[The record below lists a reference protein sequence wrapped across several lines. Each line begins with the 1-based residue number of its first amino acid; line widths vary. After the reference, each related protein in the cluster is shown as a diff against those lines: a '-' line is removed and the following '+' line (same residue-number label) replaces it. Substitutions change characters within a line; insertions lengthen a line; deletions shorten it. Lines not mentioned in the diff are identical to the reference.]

1 MRHAPLFA
9 SVAAV
14 SVFLSATALAEVD
27 KKTERL
33 WKAQCAAC
41 HGQGGKGDTEKGKQM
56 KVQDM
61 TTAAWQA
68 KKDDALKSAITNGV
82 KSAGGNMDA
91 FKDLTPDQVNA
102 LVAYMRTFKP

>member
-1 MRHAPLFA
+1 MRNVRLFA
-9 SVAAV
+9 SVAAASFFV
-14 SVFLSATALAEVD
+14 SATALAEVD

-61 TTAAWQA
+61 TSAAFQG
-68 KKDDALKSAITNGV
+68 KKDDELKSAITNGV
-82 KSAGGNMDA
+82 KWEGGNMEP
-91 FKDLTPDQVNA
+91 FKDLTPDQVSA
-102 LVAYMRTFKP
+102 LVAYIRTFKK